1 MDSNRGRLVLE
12 VTAQP
17 TVTQPLPSGHPSLLT
32 NNGTKTPW
40 YLSNF

>member
-17 TVTQPLPSGHPSLLT
+17 TVTQPSGHPSLLT